1 MAKEALGMIETYGYI
16 GAVEAA
22 DVCVK
27 SANVKLLG
35 CEFVKGGLVTIHIT
49 GDVGAVKAA
58 IDAAESAV
66 KKFGSLISSHVIPRP
81 GEGIEKMLP
90 KAPEPDN
97 DNKDEDDSSESEE
110 TEEIKEV
117 DNDISQE
124 EEAGINDNDSKE
136 QVQNE
141 QENQEVQVV
150 QNEQQETEV
159 ESQDSKEESSNKK
172 EKTKLSVD
180 INSAEELKQIK
191 TVELRAIARE
201 LDDKFSE
208 YFPIERSQI
217 KYSKKDELINAILTF
232 YERVK

>member
-1 MAKEALGMIETYGYI
+1 MANEALGMIETYGYI

-35 CEFVKGGLVTIHIT
+35 CDFVKGGLVTIHVT
-49 GDVGAVKAA
+49 GDVGAVKAS

-81 GEGIEKMLP
+81 GEGIEKILP
-90 KAPEPDN
+90 NPKKYDEPKKDYDEDN
-97 DNKDEDDSSESEE
+97 DSSSEEIE
-110 TEEIKEV
+110 TEKTHS
-117 DNDISQE
+117 DASQ
-124 EEAGINDNDSKE
+124 EEAGINDNDSK
-136 QVQNE
+136 VQ
-141 QENQEVQVV
+141 V

-159 ESQDSKEESSNKK
+159 ESQNSKK
-172 EKTKLSVD
+172 EKQKLSVD
-180 INSAEELKQIK
+180 INSPEELKKIK
-191 TVELRAIARE
+191 TVKLRAIARE

-208 YFPIERSQI
+208 YFPIERNQI
-217 KYSKKDELINAILTF
+217 KYSKKNELINAILKF